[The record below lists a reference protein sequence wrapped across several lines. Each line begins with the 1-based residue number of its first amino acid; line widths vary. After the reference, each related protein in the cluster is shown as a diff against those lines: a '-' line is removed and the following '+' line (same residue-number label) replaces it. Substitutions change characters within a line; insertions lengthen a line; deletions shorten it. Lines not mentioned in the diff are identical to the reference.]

1 MFGAVTS
8 GATWLGWLMV
18 LGAGLLFAHVVL
30 LIRTARA
37 VHTLPGWQ
45 RALAWLPPLTPVI
58 GWLAGARVWSAL
70 WVAQALAYAIL
81 RATPP

>member
-1 MFGAVTS
+1 MFAPMTS
-8 GATWLGWLMV
+8 AETWLSSLTL
-18 LGAGLLFAHVVL
+18 LGAGLLLVHVVL

-37 VHTLPGWQ
+37 TQRLKAWQ
-45 RALAWLPPLTPVI
+45 RALAWLPPLTPLM
-58 GWLAGARVWSAL
+58 GWLAGSRVWSAL

>member
-1 MFGAVTS
+1 MFGPMTS
-8 GATWLGWLMV
+8 GASWLGWLTV
-18 LGAGLLFAHVVL
+18 LGAGLLFSHAVL
-30 LIRTARA
+30 LIRTAREQQRLGA
-37 VHTLPGWQ
+37 WQ
-45 RALAWLPPLTPVI
+45 RALAWLPPLTPVM